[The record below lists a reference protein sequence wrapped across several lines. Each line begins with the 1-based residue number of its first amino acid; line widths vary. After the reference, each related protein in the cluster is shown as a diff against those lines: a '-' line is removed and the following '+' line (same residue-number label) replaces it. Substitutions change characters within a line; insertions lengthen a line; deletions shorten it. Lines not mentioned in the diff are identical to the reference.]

1 MLYKYENP
9 KKDSPFRKEKMTTA
23 ALKYFKDK
31 QVH

>member
-23 ALKYFKDK
+23 LKYFKDK